1 MKFPGIEY
9 RTQVQGL
16 GRQDISAPLA
26 LASAK
31 ASVLEGV
38 SHLVGRMEVNE
49 VAATAA
55 QFQKEMAEM
64 NANMANRKS
73 FTIDELDHLEVKY
86 GEKYGIDGL
95 QEVPSYLVSKQVYQK
110 LSRDIYD
117 RHVLGAGKKEKSVIS
132 KMYGGMYKSGVSIV
146 IRNSIV
152 EAYNVRS
159 AATEI
164 DFDNAVDSGN
174 REAATIIAETAK
186 ATGLW
191 DANKYLAKTKNMPDK
206 IAQSGYL
213 NELNRSDDPVI
224 LENYLDGLL
233 NDPDLNPASK
243 NSLFRQYEAKIKQ
256 VENKISAANTEVRKK
271 RSYDDFVV
279 NSTNMLDDGEPMP
292 WNEVMDITLDM
303 EPSDGKGLIT
313 LNKMIGEK
321 GTVTDPK
328 THMLMTLKIKTL
340 SLPREGTDIYQRRES
355 AINDLILASGYDP
368 VTKERI
374 GSSKISPEDFVSMFN
389 DINRSQAFVYD
400 NPEVKRVVDQVY
412 LSLTGAS
419 KDMIS
424 SVLGEGPNVV
434 NAVLAEKDLLEASR
448 EGGPG
453 FNPDAWWEQNGE
465 KYYTSALEDNLQTLK
480 ENRLDKYMVT
490 DLTMPGFI
498 NIDKTIENVAGKV
511 KAKTLTQEEA
521 DKIMKSINELHR
533 LRVEKTNF
541 MEKR

>member
-16 GRQDISAPLA
+16 GRQDISAPLT

-31 ASVLEGV
+31 ASVLGKV
-38 SHLVGRMEVNE
+38 SNVIEAND
-49 VAATAA
+49 VAATASG
-55 QFQKEMAEM
+55 FQTEMAEM

-73 FTIDELDHLEVKY
+73 FTVDELDHLEVKY
-86 GEKYGIDGL
+86 GEKYGEEGL
-95 QEVPSYLVSKQVYQK
+95 QEVPSYLVSKQVYRK

-117 RHVLGAGKKEKSVIS
+117 RHVVGASRKERDVIS
-132 KMYGGMYKSGVSIV
+132 KMYGSMYKSGVSIV
-146 IRNSIV
+146 IRNSIM

-159 AATEI
+159 ATTEI

-174 REAATIIAETAK
+174 EEAASIIAETAK

-191 DANKYLAKTKNMPDK
+191 DANKYLAKIKNMPDK
-206 IAQSGYL
+206 IAQSKYL
-213 NELNRSDDPVI
+213 NELNRSEDPVI
-224 LENYLDGLL
+224 LENFLDNML
-233 NDPDLNPASK
+233 NDTDLNPASK
-243 NSLFRQYEAKIKQ
+243 NGLFRQYEAKIKQ
-256 VENKISAANTEVRKK
+256 VENKISAANTEARKK
-271 RSYDDFVV
+271 ESYDAFVF
-279 NSTNMLDDGEPMP
+279 NSTDILGNGEPMP
-292 WNEVMDITLDM
+292 WDEVAEITRGM
-303 EPSDGKGLIT
+303 ESADGKGLIT
-313 LNKMIGEK
+313 LNRMVGEK
-321 GTVTDPK
+321 GVVTDPK
-328 THMLMTLKIKTL
+328 THMLMSLKIKTL

-355 AINDLILASGYDP
+355 AVNDLIISSGYDP

-374 GSSKISPEDFVSMFN
+374 GPSKISPDDFVSMFN

-424 SVLGEGPNVV
+424 SILGEGSNVI
-434 NAVLAEKDLLEASR
+434 NAVQAEKDLLEASR
-448 EGGPG
+448 EVGPG
-453 FNPDAWWEQNGE
+453 FNPDAWWKQNGE
-465 KYYTSALEDNLQTLK
+465 KYFTSALEDNLQTLK

-490 DLTMPGFI
+490 DLTAPGFI
-498 NIDKTIENVAGKV
+498 NIDKTTENIVNKV

-521 DKIMKSINELHR
+521 DKIMKEISELHR
-533 LRVEKTNF
+533 LRVEKINF